1 VCLRPHDRS
10 ENVYDV
16 QNLILIIIYEI
27 VLLWMMVF
35 GGIRFNGLVVVK
47 IRNKQVPTLD
57 SNLFIYVKYSGNFK
71 QNQTKPSQ
79 MRL

>member
-35 GGIRFNGLVVVK
+35 GGIRFNGLVVIK
-47 IRNKQVPTLD
+47 IRNKQVGTLD
-57 SNLFIYVKYSGNFK
+57 SNLFIQGV
-71 QNQTKPSQ
+71 
-79 MRL
+79 

>member
-1 VCLRPHDRS
+1 MCLRPHDRS

-16 QNLILIIIYEI
+16 QNLILIIIYQI

-47 IRNKQVPTLD
+47 IRNKQVLWIQ
-57 SNLFIYVKYSGNFK
+57 IYLY
-71 QNQTKPSQ
+71 
-79 MRL
+79 M